1 MATEEITGNIEMAA
15 AITPSSHV
23 QQAKEWLW
31 KRKAQMK
38 PWTDFFKSSRFSR
51 PKTVAEAG
59 RRVVKNLEDYQSNYI
74 VITLLLIFYCV

>member
-15 AITPSSHV
+15 AVTPSSHV

-31 KRKAQMK
+31 QRKAQMK